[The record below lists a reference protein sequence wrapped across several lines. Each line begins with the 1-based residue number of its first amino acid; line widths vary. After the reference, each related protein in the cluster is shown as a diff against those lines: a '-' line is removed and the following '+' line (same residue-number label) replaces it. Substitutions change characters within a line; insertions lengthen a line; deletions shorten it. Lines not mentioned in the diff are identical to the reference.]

1 MRFLDTNIFL
11 RYLVKPQSPAD
22 EPKRRACFELLQ
34 RVKRG
39 EEQVT
44 TCEAVVAEVI
54 YNLCSPRQYR
64 LSHEEASA
72 RLRPLLILPGLRLP
86 QKRVYL
92 KALDL
97 FAVSRFLDIEDCL
110 IIAHM
115 EQRGLKKLLS
125 YDTDFDQVA
134 TVSRQEP

>member
-11 RYLVKPQSPAD
+11 RYLVKPQTPAD
-22 EPKRRACFELLQ
+22 EPKRRACFDLLQ

-44 TCEAVVAEVI
+44 TCEAVLAEVI

-115 EQRGLKKLLS
+115 EQQGVKELLS

-134 TVSRQEP
+134 RVSRQEP